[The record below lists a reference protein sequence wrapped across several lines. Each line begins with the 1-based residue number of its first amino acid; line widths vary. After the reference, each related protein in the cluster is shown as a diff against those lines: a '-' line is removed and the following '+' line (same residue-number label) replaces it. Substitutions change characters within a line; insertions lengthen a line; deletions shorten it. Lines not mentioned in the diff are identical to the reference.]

1 MPFEPVVGGAVAFL
15 IESQKRVISHC
26 ERLLPA
32 TNDLTPEDR
41 ARLVR
46 LRNNAEAE
54 LARLTYAEAA

>member
-1 MPFEPVVGGAVAFL
+1 MPFESVSVAFL
-15 IESQKRVISHC
+15 IESQRRVISHC

-32 TNDLTPEDR
+32 NDLTPEDR

-46 LRNNAEAE
+46 LRDNAEAE

>member
-1 MPFEPVVGGAVAFL
+1 MPFEPVAGGAVAFL
-15 IESQKRVISHC
+15 IESQRRVISHC

-32 TNDLTPEDR
+32 SDVTPEDR

-46 LRNNAEAE
+46 LRNDAEAA